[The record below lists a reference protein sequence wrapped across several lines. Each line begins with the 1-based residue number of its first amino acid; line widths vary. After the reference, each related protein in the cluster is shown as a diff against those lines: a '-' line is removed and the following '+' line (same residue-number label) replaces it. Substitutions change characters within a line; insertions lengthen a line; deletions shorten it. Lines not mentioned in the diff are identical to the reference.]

1 MVKRASLWTRVRDL
15 GVPRAFI
22 IAVIVAIILWL
33 AMIAAGD
40 AALVVGLSI
49 PVYVVF
55 FGTAF
60 VSAVG
65 RSRFLPIAEGIRFLL
80 VSGKP
85 IKEPVAWHGPIV
97 MNTQD
102 ELRRAFSELN
112 DGTFLKG
119 R

>member
-80 VSGKP
+80 PILAGMLLVMASGMLG
-85 IKEPVAWHGPIV
+85 VRTAQLLNATLFG
-97 MNTQD
+97 MSD
-102 ELRRAFSELN
+102 SFLRVP
-112 DGTFLKG
+112 
-119 R
+119 